1 MTRLPRL
8 LVSLFVLVV
17 LARAADDEANLKYFR
32 DLAET
37 RSYSLG
43 RPVSPK
49 PTPDGAAVLY
59 LRSTARDRTL
69 RLYEFDLATKKE
81 RELITPEKILGAGE
95 EVLSAEEKSRRE
107 RSRTTTKGFTTY
119 DLSEDGARVL
129 VTLSGKLYVVARAN
143 LKVTE
148 LPGVNWIAPKL
159 SPDGAFVAAARA
171 GELHVINLATLSI
184 TKLTSGSTEH
194 ITHGTADFIAQEEMD
209 RFDGFWWSP
218 DSRSLAYQETDDS
231 MVETRYIIDP
241 MHPEQPPQK
250 NPYPRA
256 GSANPTVRVGVI
268 ARDGGDTHW
277 IKWDAEKLPYLA
289 RVNWNG
295 EGAPL
300 TILVQ
305 DRRQHDERLLLV
317 DPATGATKELLQE
330 TDAAW
335 VNLDDPVIPRWL
347 KGGQQFIWST
357 ERRGFW
363 QLELRDATGALVRE
377 LTPLDVGYRE
387 LLGVDE
393 AAGAIYIGASAD
405 PTEEHL
411 WKFSLAGGPGQKLTT
426 ARGEH
431 HARARRGSSQRQAAV
446 IVDSF
451 SLLDGSVG
459 VDVLSP
465 TGAKLASLPSVA
477 ETPPQIPRVEL
488 TRTGGENLFYA
499 AIIRPKNFTAG
510 KKYPVI
516 LQVYGGPQVTTVTS
530 AASGY
535 FIDQWRADQG
545 YIVVRI
551 DGRGTTLRGRDW
563 QRLMYGNFIETA
575 LTDQVAGLQALGA
588 KYPELDLTRV
598 GVTGWSFGGYF
609 SAMATIRR
617 PDIFKAGVVGA
628 PVITWENYD
637 TYYTERYMG
646 LPAENPD
653 GYRKSSV
660 LTYANQLA
668 RPLLLIHGLTDDNVY
683 FQHAVQLADAL
694 YMAGKPYE
702 FLPMLG
708 THMAGSSDP
717 TVQLRENMRVL
728 EFFDRELKSGVK
740 SN

>member
-1 MTRLPRL
+1 MPKLSRCLA
-8 LVSLFVLVV
+8 SLFALCAF
-17 LARAADDEANLKYFR
+17 ARAADDEANVKYFR

-43 RPVSPK
+43 RPTSPK
-49 PTPDGAAVLY
+49 PTPDGTAVLF
-59 LRSTARDRTL
+59 LRSAPRDRTL

-81 RELITPEKILGAGE
+81 RELITPEKILGAAE
-95 EVLSAEEKSRRE
+95 EVLTAEEKSRRE
-107 RSRTTTKGFTTY
+107 RSRTSTKGFTTY
-119 DLSEDGARVL
+119 DLSEDGTRVL
-129 VTLSGKLYVVARAN
+129 VTLSSKLYVVSRAD

-148 LPGVNWIAPKL
+148 LPGVNWIAPKF
-159 SPDGAFVAAARA
+159 SPDGAFVAAVRS
-171 GELHVINLATLSI
+171 GELHVIDLATL
-184 TKLTSGSTEH
+184 TVKQLTTGSTDH
-194 ITHGTADFIAQEEMD
+194 ITHGAADFIAQEEMD

-218 DSRSLAYQETDDS
+218 NSRALAYQETDDS
-231 MVETRYIIDP
+231 AVEMRYITDP
-241 MHPEQPPQK
+241 MHPEAPPQK
-250 NPYPRA
+250 NPYPHA
-256 GSANPTVRVGVI
+256 GSANPKVRVGVV

-295 EGAPL
+295 ESAPL

-305 DRRQHDERLLLV
+305 DRRQQDERLLLV
-317 DPATGATKELLQE
+317 DPATGATRELLQE
-330 TDAAW
+330 KDATW
-335 VNLDDPVIPRWL
+335 LNLDDPVIPRWL
-347 KGGQQFIWST
+347 QGGTQFIWST

-363 QLELRDATGALVRE
+363 QLELRDATGAFVRE

-393 AAGAIYIGASAD
+393 AAGVIFIGASAD

-411 WKFSLAGGPGQKLTT
+411 WKFPLAGGPGQKLTT
-426 ARGEH
+426 TRGEH
-431 HARARRGSSQRQAAV
+431 RAHARRARNAQQAAV
-446 IVDSF
+446 LVDSF
-451 SLLDGSVG
+451 NLLDGTSG
-459 VDVLSP
+459 VDVISP

-477 ETPPQIPRVEL
+477 ETPPQIPKIEL
-488 TRTGGENLFYA
+488 TRTGGKDSFYA
-499 AIIRPKNFTAG
+499 AIIRPRTFTAG
-510 KKYPVI
+510 KKYPVL
-516 LQVYGGPQVTTVTS
+516 LQVYAGPQTTTVTS
-530 AASGY
+530 AASSY

-545 YIVVRI
+545 YIVVRV

-563 QRLMYGNFIETA
+563 QRVMYGNFIDFA

-588 KYPELDLTRV
+588 KYPEMDLTRV

-617 PDIFKAGVVGA
+617 PDIFKAGIAGA

-637 TYYTERYMG
+637 TYYTERYLG
-646 LPAENPD
+646 LPAENAD

-660 LTYANQLA
+660 LTYASQLA

-694 YMAGKPYE
+694 YMAGRPYE

-717 TVQLRENMRVL
+717 TVQLREHMRIL
-728 EFFDRELKSGVK
+728 EFFNRELKP
-740 SN
+740 